1 MLSLKWFKSAIER
14 TIEKV
19 VENKIEQAFDQL
31 DKQEEGAQAP
41 SYSQWN
47 STTTRSFVG
56 AGESSDYVPRSKPYL
71 NIKMVNDT
79 LTIVM
84 NDGNIIT
91 KYPKTSEDFNAA

>member
-41 SYSQWN
+41 SSYSTDRK
-47 STTTRSFVG
+47 SV
-56 AGESSDYVPRSKPYL
+56 V
-71 NIKMVNDT
+71 
-79 LTIVM
+79 
-84 NDGNIIT
+84 
-91 KYPKTSEDFNAA
+91 